1 MNILQ
6 FLDYSTIHNTLSWKE
21 HGNKPSESAVKSAS
35 NPNKAFENYL
45 QTYGDQLYKE
55 IEFLEDVNQDKDS
68 KAKDKLLIQI
78 TNNSENHL
86 SLDNIHP
93 NFYKNSYLDKVIAD
107 YKQNQDSDL
116 LDYPENNFNN
126 IHSIDDPLEYED
138 FNVVDVL
145 MAEPIWNDIE
155 ENVGSDDIQGLVTD
169 ITPHHHAAFGQFF
182 LPEQQSNE
190 ISDAI
195 NSEDK
200 ATINNKKKHKSSHFS
215 STPEGSQPESVNEES
230 NEIGNLR
237 NEKYRLI

>member
-1 MNILQ
+1 MYQTQEKLKNKSFKNNILSFGKHLDVLNILQ

-93 NFYKNSYLDKVIAD
+93 NFYKNMELFIA
-107 YKQNQDSDL
+107 
-116 LDYPENNFNN
+116 
-126 IHSIDDPLEYED
+126 
-138 FNVVDVL
+138 
-145 MAEPIWNDIE
+145 
-155 ENVGSDDIQGLVTD
+155 
-169 ITPHHHAAFGQFF
+169 
-182 LPEQQSNE
+182 
-190 ISDAI
+190 SDAI
-195 NSEDK
+195 NSPDK
-200 ATINNKKKHKSSHFS
+200 TTIDNKKRYKSSHFS
-215 STPEGSQPESVNEES
+215 SPPEGSQPDSIKEET
-230 NEIGNLR
+230 NEIGNLH
-237 NEKYRLI
+237 NGKYR